1 MYIMVPSLM
10 IFDKATCSNKN
21 EEVKLSE
28 ELSSLQISRNF
39 IVEESLWGMNFG
51 IVLLI
56 TEAEGILNCPL
67 ITDMHDDSIKFG
79 IKSRVKTNCSNHE
92 RVSCK

>member
-39 IVEESLWGMNFG
+39 IVEESLLGDEFWDCATNYRSWRYIELSANYRYAWWFNQ
-51 IVLLI
+51 IRYQI
-56 TEAEGILNCPL
+56 
-67 ITDMHDDSIKFG
+67 
-79 IKSRVKTNCSNHE
+79 SRQNE
-92 RVSCK
+92 L

>member
-39 IVEESLWGMNFG
+39 IVEESLWGDEFWDC
-51 IVLLI
+51 
-56 TEAEGILNCPL
+56 A
-67 ITDMHDDSIKFG
+67 
-79 IKSRVKTNCSNHE
+79 TNYRS
-92 RVSCK
+92 